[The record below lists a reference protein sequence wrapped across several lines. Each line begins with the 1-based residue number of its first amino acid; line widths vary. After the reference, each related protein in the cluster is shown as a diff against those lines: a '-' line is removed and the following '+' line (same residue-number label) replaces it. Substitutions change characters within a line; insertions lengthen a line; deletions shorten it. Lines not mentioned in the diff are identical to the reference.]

1 MKIATVS
8 FCKLRVN
15 YTSFTVDVDCRGKNS
30 YDYIIPDDM
39 LVGVGDYCLVGIRN
53 DERCEVVRIINIQDE
68 EMYSDFSKDKLMPL
82 ASKID
87 FDYLHRYVTKKER
100 KEKLEKLIDEKY
112 KKVSKLKILES
123 MAKEDNSL
131 AALIDEYKSL
141 D

>member
-1 MKIATVS
+1 MRIASVAFHDMK
-8 FCKLRVN
+8 VN
-15 YTSFTVDVDCRGKNS
+15 YKSFELEQNCYQKT

-53 DERCEVVRIINIQDE
+53 DKRCEVVRVINIQDE
-68 EMYSDFSKDKLMPL
+68 EMYSNVSKEKLMPL
-82 ASKID
+82 VCKLNLEYITK
-87 FDYLHRYVTKKER
+87 YVEKEKR

-112 KKVSKLKILES
+112 KRVSKLKILES
-123 MAKEDNSL
+123 MAKEDSSL